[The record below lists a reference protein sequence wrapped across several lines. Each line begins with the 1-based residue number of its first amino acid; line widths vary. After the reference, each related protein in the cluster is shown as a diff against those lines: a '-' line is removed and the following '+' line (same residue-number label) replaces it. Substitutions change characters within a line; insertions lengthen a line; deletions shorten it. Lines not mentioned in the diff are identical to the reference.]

1 MGLVDS
7 HAHLTFP
14 QLRDQVDEALARC
27 AEAGVDEV
35 ITVGIDLVDARAA
48 VELAE
53 RHPSKVHAAAAF
65 HPHEAGKVTDGD
77 LTVMAELWN
86 HPKVV
91 ALGEMGL
98 DYHYDFADRSIQRSV
113 FSRQL
118 ELAASRAQPL
128 VIHSRKALDDTIELL
143 EAHGFR
149 DRPVVFHCFT
159 GTAQEAARIADHGW
173 WISFTGIVTFKK
185 SDWLWEIAK
194 AYPADT
200 LMIETDAPYLSPEP
214 VRSRRPNEP
223 AYLMHTARFMA
234 ELRDMP
240 LNEFVERTAGNTRTF
255 FGL

>member
-14 QLRDQVDEALARC
+14 QLRDRIDEALARC
-27 AEAGVDEV
+27 AEAGVDEI
-35 ITVGIDLVDARAA
+35 ITVGIDLADGRAA

-53 RHPSKVHAAAAF
+53 RRRSHVHAAAAF
-65 HPHEAGKVTDGD
+65 HPHEAGKVTAED
-77 LTVMAELWN
+77 LTAMAELWN
-86 HPKVV
+86 HPEVV

-118 ELAASRAQPL
+118 EMAASRAQPL
-128 VIHSRKALDDTIELL
+128 VIHCREALDDTIELL
-143 EAHGFR
+143 VTHGFR

-159 GTAQEAARIADHGW
+159 GTAREASRIADHGW
-173 WISFTGIVTFKK
+173 RISFTGIVTFKK

-194 AYPADT
+194 AYPADK

-214 VRSRRPNEP
+214 VRSKRPNEP
-223 AYLMHTARFMA
+223 AYLAHTASFLA
-234 ELRDMP
+234 KLRDVP
-240 LNEFVERTAGNTRTF
+240 FDEFVEQTTRNTREF